1 MKTMKFS
8 SIQIALLG
16 SAIGLAPAAVF
27 AQDPATM
34 PPIPSTQPG
43 NPNQQPPNPGTQDS
57 AGAPG
62 MTGQMM
68 RDKLF
73 LRTAV
78 EGESAPDQARTARR
92 TEGKHRGRQGLRHR
106 RWSPITPRSTPISVL
121 IADSMG
127 VMVPKKISKEDQAE
141 YEKLNALSGTA
152 FDTAYITLMVN
163 DHHQDL
169 RDYRQEFI
177 SATDPTLKD
186 AVLKS
191 AKVIRDHMMMV
202 DKLATDRGIPVPAH
216 KGPPPTGPLV
226 FSLQIETRSRRG
238 CRAAPSFRV
247 NSLNRGLMHKP
258 VTRRDNP
265 SQ

>member
-1 MKTMKFS
+1 MKTIKSS

-16 SAIGLAPAAVF
+16 TAIVLAPAAVF

-34 PPIPSTQPG
+34 PPVPSTSPA
-43 NPNQQPPNPGTQDS
+43 NPNQQPANPTTQDS

-78 EGESAPDQARTARR
+78 EANLLQVKLGQLAAQKGSTADVKDLGQKMA
-92 TEGKHRGRQGLRHR
+92 TDHAEINADL
-106 RWSPITPRSTPISVL
+106 SP

-127 VMVPKKISKEDQAE
+127 VMVPKKISKEDQAA
-141 YEKLNALSGTA
+141 YDKLNALSGTA

-169 RDYRQEFI
+169 REYRQEFI
-177 SATDPTLKD
+177 TATDPTLKD

-191 AKVIRDHMMMV
+191 AKVIREHTMMV

-216 KGPPPTGPLV
+216 KPPTP
-226 FSLQIETRSRRG
+226 
-238 CRAAPSFRV
+238 
-247 NSLNRGLMHKP
+247 
-258 VTRRDNP
+258 P

>member
-1 MKTMKFS
+1 MKMTKSS
-8 SIQIALLG
+8 SIQIALL
-16 SAIGLAPAAVF
+16 STTMLLAPAAVF

-34 PPIPSTQPG
+34 PPVPNTQPG
-43 NPNQQPPNPGTQDS
+43 NPNQQPPNPTTQDS

-62 MTGQMM
+62 MSGQMM

-78 EGESAPDQARTARR
+78 AGNLLQIKLGQLAAQKGSTADVKELGQKMVTDHTEINADLAP
-92 TEGKHRGRQGLRHR
+92 
-106 RWSPITPRSTPISVL
+106 

-127 VMVPKKISKEDQAE
+127 VMVPKKISKEDQAA
-141 YEKLNALSGTA
+141 YEKLNGLSGTA

-169 RDYRQEFI
+169 REYRQEFI
-177 SATDPTLKD
+177 TATDETLKD

-191 AKVIRDHMMMV
+191 AKIIREHMTMV
-202 DKLATDRGIPVPAH
+202 DKLAADRGIPVPAH
-216 KGPPPTGPLV
+216 KGPPPSTP
-226 FSLQIETRSRRG
+226 
-238 CRAAPSFRV
+238 
-247 NSLNRGLMHKP
+247 
-258 VTRRDNP
+258 P

>member
-1 MKTMKFS
+1 MKATKFN

-16 SAIGLAPAAVF
+16 TAIVLAPAVVF

-34 PPIPSTQPG
+34 PPVPSTQPG
-43 NPNQQPPNPGTQDS
+43 NPNQQPPNPTTQDS

-78 EGESAPDQARTARR
+78 EGNLLQIKLGQLAAQKGSVADVKDLGQKMATDHAEINAD
-92 TEGKHRGRQGLRHR
+92 L
-106 RWSPITPRSTPISVL
+106 SP

-127 VMVPKKISKEDQAE
+127 VMIPKKTSKEDQAV
-141 YEKLNALSGTA
+141 YDKLNALSGTA

-177 SATDPTLKD
+177 SANDETLKD

-191 AKVIRDHMMMV
+191 AKIIREHTNMV
-202 DKLATDRGIPVPAH
+202 DKMATDRGIPVPAH
-216 KGPPPTGPLV
+216 KPPTPPK
-226 FSLQIETRSRRG
+226 S
-238 CRAAPSFRV
+238 PS
-247 NSLNRGLMHKP
+247 
-258 VTRRDNP
+258 
-265 SQ
+265 

>member
-1 MKTMKFS
+1 MKTMTTKSS
-8 SIQIALLG
+8 SIKIALL
-16 SAIGLAPAAVF
+16 STAIVLAPAAVF

-34 PPIPSTQPG
+34 PPIPSTQPS

-78 EGESAPDQARTARR
+78 EANLLQVKLGQLAAQKGSA
-92 TEGKHRGRQGLRHR
+92 
-106 RWSPITPRSTPISVL
+106 
-121 IADSMG
+121 ADVKDLGQKMATDHAEINADLGTVADADG
-127 VMVPKKISKEDQAE
+127 VMVPKKISKEDQAA
-141 YEKLNALSGTA
+141 YDKLNGLSGTA

-169 RDYRQEFI
+169 REYRQEFI
-177 SATDPTLKD
+177 TATDPTLKD

-191 AKVIRDHMMMV
+191 AKVIREHTMMV

-216 KGPPPTGPLV
+216 KMPPPPTPP
-226 FSLQIETRSRRG
+226 SL
-238 CRAAPSFRV
+238 
-247 NSLNRGLMHKP
+247 
-258 VTRRDNP
+258 
-265 SQ
+265 

>member
-16 SAIGLAPAAVF
+16 TAIGLAPAVF

-34 PPIPSTQPG
+34 PPAPSTQPS

-78 EGESAPDQARTARR
+78 EG
-92 TEGKHRGRQGLRHR
+92 GLLQ
-106 RWSPITPRSTPISVL
+106 IKLGQLAAQKGSTQDVKDLGQKMATDHATIDADLGTV
-121 IADSMG
+121 ADSLG
-127 VMVPKKISKEDQAE
+127 VMVPKKVSKDGQAE
-141 YEKLNALSGTA
+141 FDKLNALSGTS
-152 FDTAYITLMVN
+152 FDTAYLTLMVQ
-163 DHHQDL
+163 DHHQDM
-169 RDYRQEFI
+169 RDYRQELI

-191 AKVIRDHMMMV
+191 AKIIREHMMMI

-216 KGPPPTGPLV
+216 KPGPAPTP
-226 FSLQIETRSRRG
+226 
-238 CRAAPSFRV
+238 AP
-247 NSLNRGLMHKP
+247 
-258 VTRRDNP
+258 
-265 SQ
+265 

>member
-16 SAIGLAPAAVF
+16 SVIGLAPAAVF

-34 PPIPSTQPG
+34 PQIPTTQPG

-78 EGESAPDQARTARR
+78 EANLLQIKLGQLAAQKGSTADVKDFGTEDGHRSRRDQRR
-92 TEGKHRGRQGLRHR
+92 SRSYR
-106 RWSPITPRSTPISVL
+106 RL
-121 IADSMG
+121 HG
-127 VMVPKKISKEDQAE
+127 VMVPKKISKEDQAA
-141 YEKLNALSGTA
+141 YDKLNALSGTA

-191 AKVIRDHMMMV
+191 AKVIRDHMMMI
-202 DKLATDRGIPVPAH
+202 DKMATDRGIPVPAH
-216 KGPPPTGPLV
+216 KGPPPPP
-226 FSLQIETRSRRG
+226 
-238 CRAAPSFRV
+238 A
-247 NSLNRGLMHKP
+247 H
-258 VTRRDNP
+258 
-265 SQ
+265 

>member
-16 SAIGLAPAAVF
+16 TAIGLAPAAAF

-34 PPIPSTQPG
+34 PPTPSTQPS
-43 NPNQQPPNPGTQDS
+43 NPNQQPPSPGTQDS

-73 LRTAV
+73 LRTAI
-78 EGESAPDQARTARR
+78 EGGLLQIKLGQLAAQKGSTADVKDFGEKMA
-92 TEGKHRGRQGLRHR
+92 TDHAE
-106 RWSPITPRSTPISVL
+106 IN
-121 IADSMG
+121 ADLGTVADADG
-127 VMVPKKISKEDQAE
+127 VMAPKKVTKDGQAE
-141 YEKLNALSGTA
+141 FDKLNALSGTS
-152 FDTAYITLMVN
+152 FDTAYITLMVK

-169 RDYRQEFI
+169 REFRQELI

-191 AKVIRDHMMMV
+191 AKIIRDHTMMV
-202 DKLATDRGIPVPAH
+202 DKMATDRGIPVPAH
-216 KGPPPTGPLV
+216 KPPVPATP
-226 FSLQIETRSRRG
+226 
-238 CRAAPSFRV
+238 
-247 NSLNRGLMHKP
+247 
-258 VTRRDNP
+258 
-265 SQ
+265 

>member
-16 SAIGLAPAAVF
+16 SVIGLAPAAVF

-34 PPIPSTQPG
+34 PQIPSTQPG

-78 EGESAPDQARTARR
+78 EANLLQIKLGQLAAQK
-92 TEGKHRGRQGLRHR
+92 G
-106 RWSPITPRSTPISVL
+106 STQDVKDFGTKMATDHAEINADLGP

-127 VMVPKKISKEDQAE
+127 VMVPKKISKEDQAT
-141 YEKLNALSGTA
+141 YDKLNALSGTA

-191 AKVIRDHMMMV
+191 AKVIRDHMMMI
-202 DKLATDRGIPVPAH
+202 DKMATDRGIPVPAH
-216 KGPPPTGPLV
+216 KGPPPPP
-226 FSLQIETRSRRG
+226 
-238 CRAAPSFRV
+238 A
-247 NSLNRGLMHKP
+247 H
-258 VTRRDNP
+258 
-265 SQ
+265 

>member
-8 SIQIALLG
+8 SIQIALL
-16 SAIGLAPAAVF
+16 STAVTLAPAAVF

-34 PPIPSTQPG
+34 PPLPSTQAG
-43 NPNQQPPNPGTQDS
+43 NPNQQPPNPTTQDS

-73 LRTAV
+73 LRTAI
-78 EGESAPDQARTARR
+78 EGGLLQIKLGQLAAQKGSTADVKDLGQKMA
-92 TEGKHRGRQGLRHR
+92 TDHAEINADLG
-106 RWSPITPRSTPISVL
+106 T
-121 IADSMG
+121 IADTDG
-127 VMVPKKISKEDQAE
+127 VMAPKKVSKDGQAAF
-141 YEKLNALSGTA
+141 EKLNALSGPS

-169 RDYRQEFI
+169 REFRQEFI

-191 AKVIRDHMMMV
+191 AKVIREHMTMI
-202 DKLATDRGIPVPAH
+202 DKMATDRGIPVPAH
-216 KGPPPTGPLV
+216 KPPVPATP
-226 FSLQIETRSRRG
+226 
-238 CRAAPSFRV
+238 
-247 NSLNRGLMHKP
+247 
-258 VTRRDNP
+258 
-265 SQ
+265 

>member
-1 MKTMKFS
+1 MKTIKFS
-8 SIQIALLG
+8 SVQIALLG
-16 SAIGLAPAAVF
+16 TAIGLAPAGVF

-34 PPIPSTQPG
+34 PQIPTTQPG

-73 LRTAV
+73 LRTAI
-78 EGESAPDQARTARR
+78 EGGLLQIKLGELAAQKGSAADVKDFGQKMATDHAVINADLG
-92 TEGKHRGRQGLRHR
+92 T
-106 RWSPITPRSTPISVL
+106 
-121 IADSMG
+121 IADTDG
-127 VMVPKKISKEDQAE
+127 VMAPKKVTKEGQAE
-141 YEKLNALSGTA
+141 FEKLNALSGTS

-169 RDYRQEFI
+169 REYRQEFI

-191 AKVIRDHMMMV
+191 AKTIRDHMNMV
-202 DKLATDRGIPVPAH
+202 DKMATDRGIPVPAH
-216 KGPPPTGPLV
+216 KGPPPPP
-226 FSLQIETRSRRG
+226 
-238 CRAAPSFRV
+238 A
-247 NSLNRGLMHKP
+247 H
-258 VTRRDNP
+258 
-265 SQ
+265 

>member
-16 SAIGLAPAAVF
+16 TAIGLAPAAVF

-34 PPIPSTQPG
+34 PPIPSTQPS

-78 EGESAPDQARTARR
+78 EANLLQVKLGQLAAQKGSATDVKDLGQKMATDHA
-92 TEGKHRGRQGLRHR
+92 E
-106 RWSPITPRSTPISVL
+106 IN
-121 IADSMG
+121 ADLGTVADADG
-127 VMVPKKISKEDQAE
+127 VMVPKKITKEDQAT
-141 YEKLNALSGTA
+141 YDKLNGLSGTA

-177 SATDPTLKD
+177 TATDPTLKD
-186 AVLKS
+186 AVMKS
-191 AKVIRDHMMMV
+191 AKVIREHTMMV

-216 KGPPPTGPLV
+216 KMPPPPTPP
-226 FSLQIETRSRRG
+226 SL
-238 CRAAPSFRV
+238 
-247 NSLNRGLMHKP
+247 
-258 VTRRDNP
+258 
-265 SQ
+265 